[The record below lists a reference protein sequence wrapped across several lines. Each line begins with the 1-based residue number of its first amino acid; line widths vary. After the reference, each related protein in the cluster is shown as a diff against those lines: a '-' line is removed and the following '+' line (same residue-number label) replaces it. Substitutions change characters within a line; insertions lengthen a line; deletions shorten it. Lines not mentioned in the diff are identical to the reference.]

1 MGAAASLFRD
11 AMHALRLCSM
21 REVASTDLSVVISR
35 HAIPRHGE
43 HAGLV
48 MGEKL
53 QLREI
58 TRVWP
63 HVAVSVVPTSLTR

>member
-1 MGAAASLFRD
+1 
-11 AMHALRLCSM
+11 M